1 MGVFREEIQGLAA
14 LGINREEEKEREGE
28 RRREKEREGER
39 RIQLM
44 NTSYTYMFDLLH
56 SLLVPRP
63 RLKVGNFRAGQKAS
77 RTKRPAPPK
86 AGPSSLFSR
95 IILYSSYAL

>member
-39 RIQLM
+39 RREK
-44 NTSYTYMFDLLH
+44 NTVNEYFVY
-56 SLLVPRP
+56 
-63 RLKVGNFRAGQKAS
+63 
-77 RTKRPAPPK
+77 
-86 AGPSSLFSR
+86 
-95 IILYSSYAL
+95 LYV

>member
-14 LGINREEEKEREGE
+14 LGINREEGKEREGE
-28 RRREKEREGER
+28 E

-63 RLKVGNFRAGQKAS
+63 RLKVGRRKKCIAS
-77 RTKRPAPPK
+77 SFVPHSSARKYARGPKGVTHKK
-86 AGPSSLFSR
+86 AG
-95 IILYSSYAL
+95 SSYGRPIVIVLKD

>member
-14 LGINREEEKEREGE
+14 LGINREEGKEREGE
-28 RRREKEREGER
+28 G
-39 RIQLM
+39 RIQLR

-95 IILYSSYAL
+95 INLV